1 MRAAAA
7 SKFSTLWKTFP
18 TVWKNRVPVFH
29 GVENLGFRGGVAQN
43 GRMNL
48 AGLERMAQ
56 KEVERL
62 RRELPPEMVERA
74 AEVPVVYLARPS
86 KAMVREDG
94 IDPDL
99 LGLFVGPNR
108 AEGAESGDPL
118 PPEILLFLDNLWD
131 YAEGDEEVFREEVR
145 VTYFHELGHY
155 LGLEEG
161 DLEDRG
167 LE

>member
-1 MRAAAA
+1 
-7 SKFSTLWKTFP
+7 
-18 TVWKNRVPVFH
+18 
-29 GVENLGFRGGVAQN
+29 
-43 GRMNL
+43 MNL
-48 AGLERMAQ
+48 VALERMA
-56 KEVERL
+56 KTEVAALRL
-62 RRELPPEMVERA
+62 ELPREMARRA
-74 AEVPVVYLARPS
+74 AEVPVVMLARPT

-94 IDPDL
+94 LDPDL

-118 PPEILLFLDNLWD
+118 PPEILLFLENLWD
-131 YAEGDEEVFREEVR
+131 YAEGDEELFREEVR

-155 LGLEEG
+155 IGLEEG